1 MDGGE
6 WAERERAVPAAEE
19 KNINQKMEEK
29 RENDISGDGGEEE
42 RPSGA
47 PQFAVAPTESD
58 DRWMLR

>member
-1 MDGGE
+1 M
-6 WAERERAVPAAEE
+6 PAAEE

-47 PQFAVAPTESD
+47 PQFAVAPTETD